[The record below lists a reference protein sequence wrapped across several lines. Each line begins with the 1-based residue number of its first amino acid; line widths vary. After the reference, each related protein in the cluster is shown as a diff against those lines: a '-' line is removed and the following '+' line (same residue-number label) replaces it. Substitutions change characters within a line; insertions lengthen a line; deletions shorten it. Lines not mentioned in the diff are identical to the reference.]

1 MRATLRTPDQ
11 ASEEKAL
18 EAEVFG
24 KWFGNSAADLQ
35 EAYGPYSANTTF
47 IGCWSDEGK
56 VLACMRV
63 IDGRRGPLKTLDDLA
78 RPPWE
83 QHVRTVTEAA
93 GVNPALTFDIATM
106 AALPGDPEVSVLAN
120 SRALYR
126 ALYVWTVNSGIQH
139 WIAISDVH
147 VTQLL
152 RNVGV
157 EVQPFPQ
164 CAPAHYMGSPASQ
177 PVYASIP
184 ASEQRAKRETP
195 QDYELLGQGKGLEW
209 LDLSELAPEFGS

>member
-78 RPPWE
+78 RPPLL
-83 QHVRTVTEAA
+83 EAER
-93 GVNPALTFDIATM
+93 PRHL
-106 AALPGDPEVSVLAN
+106 
-120 SRALYR
+120 
-126 ALYVWTVNSGIQH
+126 
-139 WIAISDVH
+139 
-147 VTQLL
+147 
-152 RNVGV
+152 
-157 EVQPFPQ
+157 
-164 CAPAHYMGSPASQ
+164 
-177 PVYASIP
+177 
-184 ASEQRAKRETP
+184 
-195 QDYELLGQGKGLEW
+195 
-209 LDLSELAPEFGS
+209 